1 MADPNLLICVGATK
15 AGTSWLYRYLHD
27 HEECHVRA
35 VKECCYFL
43 TLHARNLMPQLI
55 AISALIRDCGAR
67 LIGSEAADN
76 VSKMLT
82 FGRKVYD
89 MAVLSL
95 DRTADRAYLNY
106 QHPDRDRTDETALQG
121 VTPHYSLLD
130 TPQIERVAQ
139 QLLPVKI
146 FYLIHDPLERL
157 WSHVRTHAELTL
169 SVGKYFMALYQSF
182 LVRILFSN
190 GEVHIVKLGDYLANV
205 ERFDAV
211 FDRTDFHIEFTENL
225 TDELR
230 FSVMWLF
237 FGITATSPAKVTP
250 AHVGLP
256 APFQESLRGDT
267 LQFLKPQ
274 YDFVAKHFG
283 ILPEAGQKKLG
294 DFGMIKQ
301 DSNGY
306 FYCQE
311 GGA

>member
-15 AGTSWLYRYLHD
+15 AGTSWLYHYLHN

-35 VKECCYFL
+35 VKEYRYFL
-43 TLHARNLMPQLI
+43 TLHARNLMPQLM
-55 AISALIRDCGAR
+55 ALSALIRDCDVQ
-67 LIGSEAADN
+67 LVQSEAADN
-76 VSKMLT
+76 VSKMLA
-82 FGRKVYD
+82 FDRKVYD
-89 MAVLSL
+89 MAVLSW

-106 QHPDRDRTDETALQG
+106 QHPDPDRTDESALQD

-130 TPQIERVAQ
+130 TPQIEGVAQ

-146 FYLIHDPLERL
+146 FYLMRDPLERL

-169 SVGKYFMALYQSF
+169 SVGKYFVALYQSF

-190 GEVHIVKLGDYLANV
+190 VEVHIVKLGDYQANI

-211 FDRTDFHIEFTENL
+211 FDRTDFHIELTENL
-225 TDELR
+225 TDEPR
-230 FSVMWLF
+230 FSAMSLF
-237 FGITATSPAKVTP
+237 FGITATSSAKVKP

-256 APFQESLRGDT
+256 APFQEALRGDT

-283 ILPEAGQKKLG
+283 ILPEAGQKNWEIL
-294 DFGMIKQ
+294 
-301 DSNGY
+301 
-306 FYCQE
+306 
-311 GGA
+311 A

>member
-35 VKECCYFL
+35 AKECRYFL
-43 TLHARNLMPQLI
+43 TLHARNLMRQLMVL
-55 AISALIRDCGAR
+55 SALIRVCDAQ
-67 LIGSEAADN
+67 LVESEAADN
-76 VSKMLT
+76 VCKMLA

-89 MAVLSL
+89 IAVLSW
-95 DRTADRAYLNY
+95 DRPADRAYLNY
-106 QHPDRDRTDETALQG
+106 QHSDPDRTDETALQD
-121 VTPHYSLLD
+121 VTRHYSLLD

-146 FYLIHDPLERL
+146 LYLMLDHLERL
-157 WSHVRTHAELTL
+157 CSHVRTHAELTL
-169 SVGKYFMALYQSF
+169 SVGKYFVALYQSF

-190 GEVHIVKLGDYLANV
+190 VEVHIVKLGDYQANI

-211 FDRTDFHIEFTENL
+211 FDRTDFHIELTENL
-225 TDELR
+225 TDEPR
-230 FSVMWLF
+230 FSAMSLF
-237 FGITATSPAKVTP
+237 FGITATSSAKVKP

-256 APFQESLRGDT
+256 APFQEALRGDT

-283 ILPEAGQKKLG
+283 ILPEAGQKNWEIL
-294 DFGMIKQ
+294 
-301 DSNGY
+301 
-306 FYCQE
+306 
-311 GGA
+311 A

>member
-15 AGTSWLYRYLHD
+15 AGTSWLYSYLHD
-27 HEECHVRA
+27 DEECHVRA
-35 VKECCYFL
+35 VKECRYFL
-43 TLHARNLMPQLI
+43 TLHTRNLIPQLM
-55 AISALIRDCGAR
+55 ALSALIRDYDAQ
-67 LIGSEAADN
+67 LVESEAADN
-76 VSKMLT
+76 VSKMLV
-82 FGRKVYD
+82 FGRKVYN
-89 MAVLSL
+89 MAVLSW

-106 QHPDRDRTDETALQG
+106 QHPDRTDETALQD

-146 FYLIHDPLERL
+146 FYLMRDPLERL
-157 WSHVRTHAELTL
+157 WSHVRTHAQLTP
-169 SVGKYFMALYQSF
+169 SVGKYFVALYQSF
-182 LVRILFSN
+182 LARILFSN
-190 GEVHIVKLGDYLANV
+190 FEVHIVKLGDYQANI

-225 TDELR
+225 TDEPR
-230 FSVMWLF
+230 SSAMCLF
-237 FGITATSPAKVTP
+237 FGITATSSAKVKP

-256 APFQESLRGDT
+256 APFQEVLRGDT

-274 YDFVAKHFG
+274 YDFVAKHFR
-283 ILPEAGQKKLG
+283 IFPEAGQKKLG
-294 DFGMIKQ
+294 DFGVIKQ

-306 FYCQE
+306 FCCQE